1 MSNYRN
7 GGNLERAVKQS
18 LETDGYYVIKSGGS
32 KGIVDLAAFKPGETL
47 FIQCKLDGYL
57 GPDERYAFYH
67 QALLVCAVPLVG
79 LWVKEGRAARC
90 AGFRKLTGTGPKDH
104 RPWVADR
111 AFAHA
116 DART

>member
-7 GGNLERAVKQS
+7 GANLERAIKQS

-57 GPDERYAFYH
+57 APDERIAFYY
-67 QALLVCAVPLVG
+67 QAGLVFAVPLVG

-90 AGFRKLTGTGPKDH
+90 VGFRELTGIGPKDH
-104 RPWVADR
+104 RPWTAD
-111 AFAHA
+111 HA
-116 DART
+116 LASEGAGL